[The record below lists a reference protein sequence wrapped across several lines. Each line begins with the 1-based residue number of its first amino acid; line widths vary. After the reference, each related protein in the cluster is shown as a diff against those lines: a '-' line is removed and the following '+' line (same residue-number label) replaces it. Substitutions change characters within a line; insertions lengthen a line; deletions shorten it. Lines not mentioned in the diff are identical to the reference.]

1 MVLGLKKLSPYNTL
15 VTTVI
20 FQQVTWDNYPETLHH
35 LLAVNA
41 ELLGV
46 LDSELTDSESPSVE
60 TRTESDGSAVRVD
73 LDITESLV
81 EVGSNDD
88 VDGLDGT
95 RERLVKIFLGDL
107 EFEKSTVD
115 LVDDDDGLNTLT
127 ESLTKDSLGL
137 HADTLDGVDDDQGTV
152 SDTESSSDLRREIDV
167 TGRVD
172 QVDQELVTIDLLG
185 DILEILL
192 IGQMGIKGDGS
203 GLDGDTT
210 LLFICT
216 CIRKSGFTSLGGR
229 NDTSTLDKGVGQ
241 SGLSVID
248 YETDIISSLCSKLTQ
263 EDTGFS

>member
-1 MVLGLKKLSPYNTL
+1 M
-15 VTTVI
+15 I
-20 FQQVTWDNYPETLHH
+20 RDNYPETLHH
-35 LLAVNA
+35 LLAVNT

-46 LDSELTDSESPSVE
+46 LDSELTDGESPSVE
-60 TRTESDGSAVRVD
+60 TGTESDGTAVRVD

-81 EVGSNDD
+81 KVGSDDD

-137 HADTLDGVDDDQGTV
+137 HANTLDGVDDDQGTV

-192 IGQMGIKGDGS
+192 IGQVGIEGDGS

-216 CIRKSGFTSLGGR
+216 RIRKPGFTGLGGR

-248 YETDIISSLCSKLTQ
+248 Y
-263 EDTGFS
+263 